1 MWSYILRRLLLMIP
15 TILGI
20 TVICFTITQ
29 MVPGG
34 PVEQYINKV
43 RMASIESGETARELS
58 EDEIQNIKEYFGYD
72 KPPVERYFNW
82 LINVIQLDFGNSF
95 TYDEPVWDVVKSR
108 FPVSIFFG
116 LTSFL
121 LSYVICIPLGVWKA
135 IKAGSKFDIFSS
147 MLIFTGYVI
156 PGYALGILFIV
167 FLAGGNYMD
176 LFPMSGIISDD
187 YEDYTLL
194 GQLLDFLHHMFL
206 PLSCYM
212 IGEFAV
218 LTLLMKNSL
227 LEEISK
233 EYVRTAQ
240 MKGYSKVQAIF
251 KHSLRNALIPITTR
265 VSELF
270 GIFFAGA
277 LLIEKVFDIDGMGL
291 LYFNAMEGRD
301 YNLVMAIIL
310 MTSVLG
316 LLGRLFSDILYV
328 VVDPRIKLS

>member
-1 MWSYILRRLLLMIP
+1 MWNYILRRLLLMIP
-15 TILGI
+15 TIIGI

-43 RMASIESGETARELS
+43 RMASVEKGEQVRELS
-58 EDEIQNIKEYFGYD
+58 EEEINNIKQHFGYD
-72 KPPVERYFNW
+72 KPPVERYFSW
-82 LINVIQLDFGNSF
+82 VSKVVQLDLGQSY
-95 TYDEPVWDVVKSR
+95 TYDEPVWDVIKER

-116 LTSFL
+116 LVSFI
-121 LSYVICIPLGVWKA
+121 LSYAICIPLGVWKA
-135 IKAGSKFDIFSS
+135 IKSGSKFDVTSSLVIF
-147 MLIFTGYVI
+147 IGYVV

-167 FLAGGNYMD
+167 FLAGGNYLDM
-176 LFPMSGIISDD
+176 FPMGGIVSDNF
-187 YEDYTLL
+187 EELTLWGKL
-194 GQLLDFLHHMFL
+194 TDFLHHMVL

-218 LTLLMKNSL
+218 LTILMKNSL

-233 EYVRTAQ
+233 DYVRTAR
-240 MKGYSKVQAIF
+240 MKGLPRVKAIF
-251 KHSLRNALIPITTR
+251 KHSLRNALIPIATR
-265 VSELF
+265 ISELF

-310 MTSVLG
+310 LTSILG
-316 LLGRLFSDILYV
+316 LLGRLFSDLMYV
-328 VVDPRIKLS
+328 WIDPRIKLQ